1 MEKLSNYEN
10 DLNNCIYILEEKK
23 AEIKELQLVRKE
35 LEAENKRVR
44 ERLEENF
51 ELEKELSILRQELE
65 TSKHMY
71 SALDNELL
79 IAKRNLETLEIDFD
93 RHSAII
99 QDKNTII
106 HNLLLTKG
114 QKNQPFTSDS
124 NLTTGSEDPEEKNQ
138 LFSVK
143 T

>member
-10 DLNNCIYILEEKK
+10 DLNNCISISEGKK
-23 AEIKELQLVRKE
+23 AEIKELQLVKKE
-35 LEAENKRVR
+35 LEAKNKRLR

-65 TSKHMY
+65 TSKYMY
-71 SALDNELL
+71 FTLDNELL

-106 HNLLLTKG
+106 HNLLLTKD
-114 QKNQPFTSDS
+114 QK
-124 NLTTGSEDPEEKNQ
+124 K
-138 LFSVK
+138 
-143 T
+143 

>member
-1 MEKLSNYEN
+1 M
-10 DLNNCIYILEEKK
+10 
-23 AEIKELQLVRKE
+23 
-35 LEAENKRVR
+35 
-44 ERLEENF
+44 EENF

-71 SALDNELL
+71 STLDNELL
-79 IAKRNLETLEIDFD
+79 IAKRNLETPEIDFD

-106 HNLLLTKG
+106 HNLLTKD

-138 LFSVK
+138 SSMRKKILLIGDSLIKHYPRTLVAPK
-143 T
+143 I